1 MKNVYFILS
10 FVLFLQTA
18 CNVGK
23 REKAEQIIKN
33 FEAENVP
40 DEREMVF
47 SVHAQYNHGKLVLK
61 GETSEQELKTHLLA
75 LFESLDFADS
85 VAVLPDASAGEKT
98 FAIVTVPVA
107 NLRGA
112 PSYSSELVTQAIL
125 GTPVKI
131 LKKEGGW
138 FFIQTPDKY
147 ISWVDQSAI
156 WPVTYSELNEW
167 KKSTRIIFT
176 GLNGTIYEDEDLSV
190 PISDVTLGCIL
201 TQTAETVRL
210 MEIRFP
216 DGRTGFVA
224 PQKWLDFHT
233 FKTETEAVPENIIAL
248 AKQLSG
254 RSYLWGGTSVN
265 AMDCSGFVKTVFF
278 ANGLILARDASL
290 QARHGREIQ
299 INNTQLGD
307 LLFFGRKATETE
319 TERITHVAL
328 STGDSEFIHASGHI
342 RQNSFNPDSPIYSE
356 YRKNSFVKAMRI
368 IGFEGDGIQHI
379 KNHSWY

>member
-1 MKNVYFILS
+1 
-10 FVLFLQTA
+10 
-18 CNVGK
+18 
-23 REKAEQIIKN
+23 
-33 FEAENVP
+33 
-40 DEREMVF
+40 
-47 SVHAQYNHGKLVLK
+47 
-61 GETSEQELKTHLLA
+61 
-75 LFESLDFADS
+75 
-85 VAVLPDASAGEKT
+85 
-98 FAIVTVPVA
+98 VA